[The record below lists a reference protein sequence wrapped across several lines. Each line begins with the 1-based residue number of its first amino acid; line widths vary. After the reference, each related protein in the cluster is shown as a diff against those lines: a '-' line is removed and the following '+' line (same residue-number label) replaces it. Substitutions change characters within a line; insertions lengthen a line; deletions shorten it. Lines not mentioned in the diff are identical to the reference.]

1 MGPGEVVLIY
11 PPIRRGL
18 GGGQV
23 SERHRVIEQLAAQR
37 LVEPL
42 DLAEVIA
49 CA

>member
-1 MGPGEVVLIY
+1 MGPGDVVLIY
-11 PPIRRGL
+11 PPIHRGL

-37 LVEPL
+37 PMEPL

>member
-1 MGPGEVVLIY
+1 MSWPLAWRCS
-11 PPIRRGL
+11 RRGL

-37 LVEPL
+37 LREPL